1 MTLLLKLQLSTCIFV
16 CVVFFGS
23 AISNDAA
30 GAKIDVN
37 SAFDAE
43 ADPMPDVLLEGMM
56 RKRRREAVTTNVEAD
71 GSVAQVPATR
81 AADAK
86 SAESEMMDAAAEEQK
101 GSAYAQ
107 ASASNMVHAIKKK
120 AASIVSN
127 AQGQINAAFENA
139 SSEMTEEKSRLDKKV
154 RDLQKTTASAMDEV
168 VDHASKA
175 SEQASRASANTEITA
190 AVGASDAAAKLA
202 LTKSSEVKADIWV
215 LEDAAAASGK
225 RVKAIADRAAEHM
238 ESIARQAQSDVT
250 LMGEQLVTVGLKA
263 SAQMKAREDATG
275 ISSKTGTAADDL
287 KNMIKD
293 FSVLAK
299 QTQQNTKSRAD
310 FMATDLAES
319 VSAAKTVGF
328 SRVKQLTDAAEATE
342 EAMTSAKREMMAS
355 DRQAVNKL
363 SDAAGPTDGKA
374 GSMTYTTVLLSVLA
388 VSAAI
393 LALGAFLVYMYDKH
407 KAADIPDDQQ

>member
-1 MTLLLKLQLSTCIFV
+1 
-16 CVVFFGS
+16 
-23 AISNDAA
+23 
-30 GAKIDVN
+30 
-37 SAFDAE
+37 
-43 ADPMPDVLLEGMM
+43 
-56 RKRRREAVTTNVEAD
+56 
-71 GSVAQVPATR
+71 
-81 AADAK
+81 
-86 SAESEMMDAAAEEQK
+86 
-101 GSAYAQ
+101 
-107 ASASNMVHAIKKK
+107 
-120 AASIVSN
+120 
-127 AQGQINAAFENA
+127 
-139 SSEMTEEKSRLDKKV
+139 
-154 RDLQKTTASAMDEV
+154 
-168 VDHASKA
+168 
-175 SEQASRASANTEITA
+175 
-190 AVGASDAAAKLA
+190 
-202 LTKSSEVKADIWV
+202 
-215 LEDAAAASGK
+215 
-225 RVKAIADRAAEHM
+225 M